1 VDACVFKELQFIG
14 SVGMQAARYPAM
26 LRMVESRA
34 LHPGKLITGTVKIG
48 QASGV
53 LECMGQFAG
62 VGMTV
67 ISEW

>member
-1 VDACVFKELQFIG
+1 VDAFVFKELQGIG

-26 LRMVESRA
+26 LRMVESGA
-34 LHPGKLITGTVKIG
+34 LHPGKLTGTVKIE

-53 LECMGQFAG
+53 LECMGQFAD